1 MTHLLRFLVLSAVV
15 LSFCKA
21 IALKGPPSAVWNPS
35 DHVKLDLSVDKLIVS
50 AKASAS
56 QAMTLHKGVDF
67 SVIPSAYELKGMNAK
82 IAASVADG
90 SNPHQ
95 LQQQQGKRKLA
106 TPTSFTCES
115 FATFSPFQMCS
126 DIVDYPF
133 LVETSSTLAAMETA
147 VRAMLP
153 TSTLGFINNYCLSD
167 LKKLVCARVYQP
179 CVSGGK
185 CAALCAGARWPRVT
199 HSSQPTLTLPL
210 PRPCNYRQCFSC
222 FRRLKH

>member
-1 MTHLLRFLVLSAVV
+1 MTLLLRFLILSAAV
-15 LSFCKA
+15 LSFSDA
-21 IALKGPPSAVWNPS
+21 IAFQGPPSAVWNPS
-35 DHVKLDLSVDKLIVS
+35 DHVKLDLSVDELIASAIVS
-50 AKASAS
+50 AA
-56 QAMTLHKGVDF
+56 QAMTLHKGKDF
-67 SVIPSAYELKGMNAK
+67 SVIPSGYEMKEINSK
-82 IAASVADG
+82 IAASAADG
-90 SNPHQ
+90 SHPYQ
-95 LQQQQGKRKLA
+95 QQQQQGKRKLVI
-106 TPTSFTCES
+106 PTSFTCES